1 MSEASFARV
10 RDLFDRAADLEPSE
24 RSAFLAREC
33 AGDELLRT
41 RLERMLDA
49 HGRSDAFMGKPVATI
64 DLGEVARG
72 VDPMIGRAI
81 GAYVVRDVLGRG
93 GMGVVYRAEQER
105 PRRAVALKLV
115 RSSLVSP
122 LMRRRFEHEAHVLA
136 RLKHPGI
143 AQIYE
148 AGAAPGPDGEPQPF
162 FAMELVRGKSLL
174 EYVRGRDLAIAE
186 RLVLFVR
193 ICEAVHHAHQRGVI
207 HRDLKPGN
215 ILVEEAET
223 SSDGPDGS
231 GGSGSPSTT
240 GFKGVR
246 GVIGAPKILD
256 FGVARVTDRD
266 LAVTTMQTSIG
277 QVIGTLQYMSP
288 EQAMGQSDRVD
299 VRSDVYSLGVI
310 LYELLA
316 GQPPYDVSKRPV
328 SEAARVIA
336 EQEAMSL
343 RTVDRAF
350 RGDLETIV
358 HRAMEK
364 DPERRYASVADF
376 AADVERYL
384 GDRPIIARPASTMY
398 QIRKF
403 TKRNKVLVG
412 GVCATMLVLM
422 LGVLGTGLGLVEAT
436 AARHLAED
444 RERIARAEARKA
456 EQSVEFLVEMLTAA
470 DPEQAQGREVTVRE
484 ILDQASSRV
493 ERDLGDEPDV
503 EASIRTAIGKTYL
516 GLGLRENAR
525 PHLEAARVRIASV
538 YGEGAVEYAQSLSP
552 LVRLANADKDH
563 ERAIRLAEEALRI
576 RESHA
581 AADDPALAETLGT
594 LGQAYAMAGAYSKA
608 EPYLRRAVEILERA
622 GPSQRRTL
630 GLALDML
637 ASAVGR
643 IGGDER
649 ERESVRLTGR
659 AVEALR
665 DTVGESHPQ
674 YSVVLFNHAFALEQ
688 VREYEAAQK
697 SYEACLQVRRRI
709 YEGEHPRVLSVRNA
723 LAALRIRKD
732 ELDAAEAELEDVL
745 QLRKVRLGSRHPDVA
760 RTIELLASIAG
771 KRQDQPRQ
779 AQLLEEALE
788 IYRVQG
794 GVRVASAAHDLALL
808 HARLGQNEKAE
819 ALFREAL
826 EARRGLGQRTRNA
839 AILMSDFGA
848 FLSKVGAGDEA
859 ATLLRESVGIFDD
872 LSSRDRSLCS
882 TLRRLGSALVRAS
895 RFAEAEV
902 AHRRALDLARTLK
915 MDTEGAIAK
924 ELAAILEAT
933 GKREEAERLRL
944 AWPAES
950 GAVGSTK

>member
-10 RDLFDRAADLEPSE
+10 RELFDQASDMEPSE

-33 AGDELLRT
+33 AGDDPLRT

-49 HGRSDAFMGKPVATI
+49 HRRSGAFMDKPAATI
-64 DLGEVARG
+64 DPGEAARG
-72 VDPMIGRAI
+72 VDPMIGRAFGPYI
-81 GAYVVRDVLGRG
+81 VRDVLGRG

-105 PRRAVALKLV
+105 PRRTVALKLV
-115 RSSLVSP
+115 RSSLVAPS
-122 LMRRRFEHEAHVLA
+122 LMRRFEHEAHVLA

-162 FAMELVRGKSLL
+162 FAMELVRGRSLL
-174 EYVRGRDLAIAE
+174 EYVRGRGLSIAD

-215 ILVEEAET
+215 ILVEEADS
-223 SSDGPDGS
+223 SSDGHDGR
-231 GGSGSPSTT
+231 GGSGSGSTT
-240 GFKGVR
+240 GSGSVR
-246 GVIGAPKILD
+246 SVMGAPKVLD
-256 FGVARVTDRD
+256 FGVARVTDSD
-266 LAVTTMQTSIG
+266 MAVTTMQTSIG

-288 EQAMGQSDRVD
+288 EQATGQSDRVD

-310 LYELLA
+310 LYELLS
-316 GQPPYDVSKRPV
+316 GKPPYDVSKRPV
-328 SEAARVIA
+328 SEAARVIS
-336 EQEAMSL
+336 EQDATSL

-358 HRAMEK
+358 HKAMEK
-364 DPERRYASVADF
+364 DPERRYSSVADL
-376 AADVERYL
+376 AADVDRYL
-384 GDRPIIARPASTMY
+384 GDLPIVARPASTMY

-403 TKRNKVLVG
+403 ARRNKVLVG
-412 GVCATMLVLM
+412 GVFATVLVLI
-422 LGVLGTGLGLVEAT
+422 LGVLGTGLGLVQAT
-436 AARHLAED
+436 AARRLAED
-444 RERIARAEARKA
+444 RERIAKSEARKA
-456 EQSVEFLVEMLTAA
+456 EKSVDFLVEMLTAA

-493 ERDLGDEPDV
+493 EQDLGDEPDV

-516 GLGLRENAR
+516 GLGLRESAR
-525 PHLEAARVRIASV
+525 PHLEAARVRIASA
-538 YGEGAVEYAQSLSP
+538 YGEDSVEFARALSP

-563 ERAIRLAEEALRI
+563 ERAIRLAEDALRI
-576 RESHA
+576 RESRV
-581 AADDPALAETLGT
+581 AADDPVLAETLGT
-594 LGQAYAMAGAYSKA
+594 LGQAYVMSGAYSKA
-608 EPYLRRAVEILERA
+608 EPPLRRAVEILERA

-649 ERESVRLTGR
+649 DRESVRLTGR
-659 AVEALR
+659 AVEVLR
-665 DTVGESHPQ
+665 DAVGESHPQ

-688 VREYEAAQK
+688 VREYEPAQK
-697 SYEACLQVRRRI
+697 SYEACLQVRKRI
-709 YEGEHPRVLSVRNA
+709 YEAEHPRVLSVRNA

-732 ELDAAEAELEDVL
+732 ELGAAEAELDDIL
-745 QLRKVRLGSRHPDVA
+745 KLRKARLGSRHPDVA

-771 KRQDQPRQ
+771 KRKDQPKQ

-808 HARLGQNEKAE
+808 NGRLGQKEKAE
-819 ALFREAL
+819 ALFREAI

-848 FLSKVGAGDEA
+848 FLSTVGKGEEA
-859 ATLLRESVGIFDD
+859 ATLLRESVGIFDE
-872 LSSRDRSLCS
+872 LKSRDRSLCS
-882 TLRRLGSALVRAS
+882 TLRRLGSALVRES
-895 RFAEAEV
+895 RLAEAEV
-902 AHRRALDLARTLK
+902 AHRRALELASTLK
-915 MDTEGAIAK
+915 MDSEGAIAR
-924 ELAAILEAT
+924 ELAAILEGT

-950 GAVGSTK
+950 GASGSAK